1 MADMSGL
8 EDEEGVDL
16 GGCECLLRA
25 DTRLGEFKV
34 RFALSPTPPT
44 EGSLVFP
51 LTTLHQSRRSSL
63 IPTFAFKMTATAQS
77 LATSSKTHLTLKGST
92 AMVSEFFN
100 YSVQSL
106 LYQRGIYPNED
117 FRQIKKY
124 GLPMLVTTD
133 SGLEKYLNDCLQQV
147 TRWIEEGKLTRLV
160 VAIVE
165 KDSGETRERW
175 QFDLEV
181 TGTGTD
187 VPDGKEN
194 VG

>member
-1 MADMSGL
+1 M
-8 EDEEGVDL
+8 EEVGSRVCVRVFIAC
-16 GGCECLLRA
+16 GYATWGIESPLR
-25 DTRLGEFKV
+25 TESNTSPGTVPPLSSHHHPSSSTNSPVSRL
-34 RFALSPTPPT
+34 RYPT
-44 EGSLVFP
+44 
-51 LTTLHQSRRSSL
+51 SS
-63 IPTFAFKMTATAQS
+63 FKMTATAQS

-181 TGTGTD
+181 TSTGTD
-187 VPDGKEN
+187 APDGKEN

>member
-1 MADMSGL
+1 
-8 EDEEGVDL
+8 
-16 GGCECLLRA
+16 
-25 DTRLGEFKV
+25 
-34 RFALSPTPPT
+34 
-44 EGSLVFP
+44 
-51 LTTLHQSRRSSL
+51 
-63 IPTFAFKMTATAQS
+63 MTATAQS

-187 VPDGKEN
+187 APDGKEN
-194 VG
+194 VGWVCSLRGFGAR

>member
-1 MADMSGL
+1 
-8 EDEEGVDL
+8 
-16 GGCECLLRA
+16 
-25 DTRLGEFKV
+25 
-34 RFALSPTPPT
+34 
-44 EGSLVFP
+44 
-51 LTTLHQSRRSSL
+51 
-63 IPTFAFKMTATAQS
+63 
-77 LATSSKTHLTLKGST
+77 
-92 AMVSEFFN
+92 MVSEFFN

>member
-1 MADMSGL
+1 
-8 EDEEGVDL
+8 
-16 GGCECLLRA
+16 
-25 DTRLGEFKV
+25 
-34 RFALSPTPPT
+34 
-44 EGSLVFP
+44 
-51 LTTLHQSRRSSL
+51 
-63 IPTFAFKMTATAQS
+63 MTATAQS

-187 VPDGKEN
+187 APDGKEN